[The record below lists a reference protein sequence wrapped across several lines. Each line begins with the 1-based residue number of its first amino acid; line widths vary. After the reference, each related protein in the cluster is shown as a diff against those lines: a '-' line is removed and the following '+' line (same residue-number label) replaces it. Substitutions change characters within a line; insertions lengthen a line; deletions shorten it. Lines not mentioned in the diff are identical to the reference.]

1 MIRYMC
7 IYTLGIGMKNEKC
20 YKEASICHCTN
31 MRRASRALSH
41 LYDVFLKPSGLNV
54 AQYALLNHL
63 KRYSPINM
71 SDLSRVI
78 RLERT
83 TLLRNLKPLIAQ
95 RLVTIDLPEHEK
107 AKIVH
112 LSPQGYEM
120 LAMALP
126 LWQEAQKSIAEHISK
141 EELQTF
147 LHVLQKI
154 ETITH

>member
-1 MIRYMC
+1 
-7 IYTLGIGMKNEKC
+7 MKNESC

-31 MRRASRALSH
+31 MRRASRSLSH

-63 KRYSPINM
+63 KRHSPIKMNDFSHVM
-71 SDLSRVI
+71 

-95 RLVTIDLPEHEK
+95 GFITIDLPEHEK
-107 AKIVH
+107 AKIIQ
-112 LSPQGYEM
+112 LSPKGYDI
-120 LAMALP
+120 LTTALP
-126 LWQEAQKSIAEHISK
+126 YWEQAQKSIAEQITE

-147 LHVLQKI
+147 LHVLHKL
-154 ETITH
+154 ETITR